1 MFRRFE
7 ELMNEKHLNMRKVS
21 QATGIPYSTFTDWKV
36 GRYTPKIDKLKKI
49 ADFFEVSVDYLI
61 TGNEIGI
68 NTQSVTERVKKEPS
82 YYNNIEAFVIKN
94 FPFADDEKFMDYAIR
109 LWRLPK
115 SYQKAIFE
123 QIEFQEDKYRKEK
136 EASSMSVNKV
146 G

>member
-49 ADFFEVSVDYLI
+49 ADFFGVSVDYLM

-68 NTQSVTERVKKEPS
+68 NTQSVTERVKAKLS

-94 FPFADDEKFMDYAIR
+94 FPYADDEK
-109 LWRLPK
+109 K
-115 SYQKAIFE
+115 
-123 QIEFQEDKYRKEK
+123 
-136 EASSMSVNKV
+136 
-146 G
+146 

>member
-1 MFRRFE
+1 MFKQFE

-49 ADFFEVSVDYLI
+49 ADFFGVSVDYLM

-68 NTQSVTERVKKEPS
+68 NTQSITERVKTEPS

-94 FPFADDEKFMDYAIR
+94 FPYADDEKFMDYIIR
-109 LWRLPK
+109 LWKLPE
-115 SYQKAIFE
+115 SYRKAIFE
-123 QIEFQEDKYRKEK
+123 QIEFQENKYHKEK
-136 EASSMSVNKV
+136 EANLKSSNKV

>member
-49 ADFFEVSVDYLI
+49 ADFFGVSVDYLM

-68 NTQSVTERVKKEPS
+68 NTQSVTERVKTEPS

-94 FPFADDEKFMDYAIR
+94 FPYADDEKFMDYAIR
-109 LWRLPK
+109 LWKLPE
-115 SYQKAIFE
+115 SHQKAIFE
-123 QIEFQEDKYRKEK
+123 QIEFQEDKYKKEK
-136 EASSMSVNKV
+136 EVASSESNKV